1 MSGSEVAA
9 SALLAEDEIALL
21 RRALLEWGGP
31 ARCGDQLAVGMGF
44 ESERD
49 LLDQCPR
56 LRRALADDVPLA
68 PVDWARILLAV
79 EIVFVS
85 DLVGTGFEWS
95 TTTGRSDEA
104 TIKSLRSIQRKLGRT
119 VRPYY
124 GGTPS
129 DA

>member
-1 MSGSEVAA
+1 MAGSEVTA
-9 SALLAEDEIALL
+9 SALLAEDETALL

-49 LLDQCPR
+49 LLDQCSR

-85 DLVGTGFEWS
+85 DLVGAGSEWS
-95 TTTGRSDEA
+95 TTTGRGDEA
-104 TIKSLRSIQRKLGRT
+104 TIKSLRAIQRKLGAT

-124 GGTPS
+124 GETPS

>member
-1 MSGSEVAA
+1 MPGGEVAA
-9 SALLAEDEIALL
+9 SALLAQDETELL

-31 ARCGDQLAVGMGF
+31 ARCSDQLAVGMGF
-44 ESERD
+44 ESARD

-85 DLVGTGFEWS
+85 DLAGTGFEWS
-95 TTTGRSDEA
+95 TTTGLSDEA
-104 TIKSLRSIQRKLGRT
+104 TIRTLRSVQRKLGRT

-124 GGTPS
+124 GKTPG

>member
-1 MSGSEVAA
+1 MAGDEVAA
-9 SALLAEDEIALL
+9 SALLAEDETALL

-44 ESERD
+44 ESARD
-49 LLDQCPR
+49 LFGQCPR

-79 EIVFVS
+79 EIVFIS
-85 DLVGTGFEWS
+85 DLAGTGYEWS
-95 TTTGRSDEA
+95 TTTGLSDET
-104 TIKSLRSIQRKLGRT
+104 TIQTLRSIQRKLGRT

-124 GGTPS
+124 GRTPS